1 MVLIIRQCHWYSM
14 ESRMLEVALDD
25 LETKCCARF
34 VVMDPASGH
43 PLVGMLATAVVPH
56 CLGMCRSIVRF
67 ALVLRDLAAA
77 FAEMV
82 QKEQSQPTADV
93 DVDLRFR

>member
-1 MVLIIRQCHWYSM
+1 
-14 ESRMLEVALDD
+14 MLEVALDN
-25 LETKCCARF
+25 LETRCFARCI
-34 VVMDPASGH
+34 VVDPASGH
-43 PLVGMLATAVVPH
+43 LLFAMHATALVSH